1 MRIAICVL
9 GMLSLALATPCMA
22 KESRDEAAIRAGS
35 DAFLA
40 AYNGGNVDAVVSHF
54 AATAVVM
61 PPNMGSLHGGDEIRL
76 FVQKGIAR
84 AKANGITLALAPG
97 SDVGVSG
104 DLGFHSGAYTASR
117 AGAAFDNGKYLE
129 TWRKSGGEWRM
140 IRRIWNSDRPAAK

>member
-9 GMLSLALATPCMA
+9 GMMSLALATPCVA

-40 AYNGGNVDAVVSHF
+40 AYNDGDVDAVVKHF
-54 AATAVVM
+54 AATATVM
-61 PPNMGSLHGGDEIRL
+61 PPNMGSLHGRDEIRQ
-76 FVQKGIAR
+76 FVQKGIAG
-84 AKANGITLALAPG
+84 AKANGITLALAAG

-104 DLGFHSGAYTASR
+104 DLGFHSGTYTASK
-117 AGAAFDNGKYLE
+117 AGAAIDNGKYLE

-140 IRRIWNSDRPAAK
+140 MRRMWNSDRPAAK